1 MKIEVWDLL
10 EVVEEHDF
18 PLLLLVCD
26 IFTKQMEIKGKQCK
40 QTFFPG
46 VEAAKLVQTAFA
58 KAALKV
64 LHLVTNT

>member
-1 MKIEVWDLL
+1 
-10 EVVEEHDF
+10 
-18 PLLLLVCD
+18 
-26 IFTKQMEIKGKQCK
+26 MEIKGKQCK